1 LADIFSELS
10 NTNSKP
16 NLMNMLD
23 PANASGW
30 EAEGKRLAV
39 NLPEVTVRDAVK
51 FVAEMTPILGDAIAA
66 KELWDMATSDNPN
79 WPLIGAMGGATVIG
93 LIPGIGDAAAKG
105 IKAGARK
112 MLDTAKRVEVD
123 PNAMGSMFGNVRLK
137 PKVDAPFDMGRGI
150 GGNGGPTLRIP
161 YSRSGSDIADRLANI
176 PSAKVALGVD
186 DVAPGGMFTTIKDQ
200 QPNILRDHISDGYLS
215 NEVIPPTPTT
225 IADYLGRT
233 SMAIV
238 GDNTGRHTVTGQ
250 GGMAFKEPVD
260 SMAGF
265 QYIDVP
271 GQGYAGAQSATS
283 SKLNEAI
290 LEAKKGNNPFY
301 NSFLMA
307 ERSGD
312 FSQHVNDIYGRMF
325 QNASIDPSDIKKIDE
340 SIRKIGMSKIVK
352 VYDKSGNVVKKP
364 DGSAKTK
371 SITVY
376 PFEDFPSTKDPF
388 AVGAYLQNLPTG
400 TQRAAFIK
408 GMDKAGLHKMG
419 VPKVADARLAAA
431 DADQIGMDWGTVG
444 YRIFTPDL
452 EKGLIKTTPQ
462 QSTTYDSGVDKIGNS
477 ETLLGQGSRGIPAN
491 LFYRD
496 LAESQRA
503 KGTGGKLLMTSPD
516 YKIYEGSPKRSQQ
529 LIDNL
534 AVETIDTFLE
544 VERRFGRE
552 TAIKYA
558 NDVVSSGKVTSSVI
572 DAARKANAPA
582 WMIGALTTSA
592 GLSAANM
599 QSGNQPE
606 GNQL

>member
-1 LADIFSELS
+1 MVGLLSPSDYAGYAD
-10 NTNSKP
+10 
-16 NLMNMLD
+16 
-23 PANASGW
+23 
-30 EAEGKRLAV
+30 EGRRLAV
-39 NLPEVTVRDAVK
+39 DVPNVTPMDAAR
-51 FVAEMTPILGDAIAA
+51 FIAEATPIIGDAMAA
-66 KELWDMATSDNPN
+66 KEIYDEATSENPN
-79 WPLIGAMGGATVIG
+79 WAMVGALGGAAVLG
-93 LIPGIGDAAAKG
+93 LFPGIGDAAAKAV
-105 IKAGARK
+105 KSGARGL
-112 MLDTAKRVEVD
+112 LDTAKRVEVD
-123 PNAMGSMFGNVRLK
+123 PNAMGSLLGNVRLK

-150 GGNGGPTLRIP
+150 GNNGGPPIKTKVP
-161 YSRSGSDIADRLANI
+161 YYRSGAEIAENLSNI
-176 PSAKVALGVD
+176 PSAKSALGME
-186 DVAPGGMFTTIKDQ
+186 DVAPGGLFTTVKAQ
-200 QPNILRDHISDGYLS
+200 QPNILREHVSEGLLSD
-215 NEVIPPTPTT
+215 ETIAPTPTS
-225 IADYLGRT
+225 ISDYLNRT

-250 GGMAFKEPVD
+250 GGKVFDSPVD

-283 SKLNEAI
+283 SKYNEA
-290 LEAKKGNNPFY
+290 LNAKDPFY

-325 QNASIDPSDIKKIDE
+325 RNASIDPSDVGKIDE

-352 VYDKSGNVVKKP
+352 VYDDSGNVVKKANGDP
-364 DGSAKTK
+364 KTK

-376 PFEDFPSTKDPF
+376 PFEDFTSIKDPT
-388 AVGAYLQNLPTG
+388 AVGKYLQSLPTG

-431 DADQIGMDWGTVG
+431 DAEQIGMDWGTVG

-452 EKGLIKTTPQ
+452 EKGLLKTTPQ
-462 QSTTYDSGVDKIGNS
+462 QSTTYDTGIDKVGNS

-496 LAESQRA
+496 LAESQRE
-503 KGTGGKLLMTSPD
+503 KGTGGGLLMTSPD
-516 YKIYEGSPKRSQQ
+516 YKIYEGSPKRAQQ
-529 LIDNL
+529 LIDEL

-544 VERRFGRE
+544 MERRFGRDQ
-552 TAIKYA
+552 AIKYA
-558 NDVVSSGKVTSSVI
+558 NDVVSGGKVTSSVI

-592 GLSAANM
+592 GLSGANM
-599 QSGNQPE
+599 LSSGQPE
-606 GNQL
+606 KGSI